1 MKAFSLKGRNILL
14 TFALLVLINTQIVPD
29 NEVGVPKSLDRE
41 TLSSIL
47 DKIDELIFDVPDQID
62 ALQIRKLLRAMFH
75 DCNLGCD
82 ASISRDSTY
91 NRGL

>member
-1 MKAFSLKGRNILL
+1 MKAFSKQGRNILL
-14 TFALLVLINTQIVPD
+14 TLTLLVLINTQIISNNDV
-29 NEVGVPKSLDRE
+29 VVPKTLDRE

-62 ALQIRKLLRAMFH
+62 ALEIRKLLRAMFH
-75 DCNLGCD
+75 DYSLGCD

>member
-1 MKAFSLKGRNILL
+1 MKAFSKQGRNILL
-14 TFALLVLINTQIVPD
+14 TFILLVLINTQIIPNNVI
-29 NEVGVPKSLDRE
+29 VPKTLDQE

-75 DCNLGCD
+75 DCSLGFD